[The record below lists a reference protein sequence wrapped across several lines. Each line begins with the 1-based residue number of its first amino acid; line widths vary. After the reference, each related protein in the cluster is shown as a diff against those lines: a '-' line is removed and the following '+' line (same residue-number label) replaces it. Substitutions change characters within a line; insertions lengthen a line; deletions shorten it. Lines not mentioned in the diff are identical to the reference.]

1 MAKIRV
7 APQTLRQRAD
17 ELETLNNKFKN
28 EVEKLRTLNGTLGQ
42 QWRGDAR
49 TAFDREFQKDVQKF
63 EQFIKG
69 IMDFIRV
76 LRQNADEYD
85 RVENTNTSIARVR
98 KS

>member
-1 MAKIRV
+1 MSIRETAHIGDTV
-7 APQTLRQRAD
+7 VDILSKSVGKCCLIIFTRA
-17 ELETLNNKFKN
+17 
-28 EVEKLRTLNGTLGQ
+28 GQ

>member
-7 APQTLRQRAD
+7 TPQTLRQRAD

-49 TAFDREFQKDVQKF
+49 TAFDKDVQKF